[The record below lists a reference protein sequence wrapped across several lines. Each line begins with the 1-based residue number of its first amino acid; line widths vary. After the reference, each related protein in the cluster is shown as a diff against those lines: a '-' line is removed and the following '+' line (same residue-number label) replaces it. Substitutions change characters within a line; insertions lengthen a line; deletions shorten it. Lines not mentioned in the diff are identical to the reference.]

1 MRRLTAPTVI
11 LVFFYFCG
19 FAGGQNPPPDLILF
33 NGKIFTSNAGQP
45 YVEALAVRGERI
57 IATGDS
63 AKIKSLAG
71 PQTKQIDLVG
81 RTVIPG
87 INDAHNH
94 LELQPANE
102 MDVHLKTMNP
112 KWDEVRDAI
121 AATAGKSPSKSLIV
135 VTIGSAIFQDVS
147 VNRDSLDKV
156 APENPVLL
164 VTFTGHG
171 FILNSAGLTFF
182 GVADNQADPAGG
194 RFERDAKGRLTG
206 VVREYAGMD
215 IERAVENAVPEKDA
229 VAQLRSTL
237 DDAERFGIT
246 SIQDMSNGIPPAR
259 AVALLEEVPT
269 RVRIRVIRMPGTTAA
284 GRDIEEGKGVPRNP
298 NGLITVSG
306 TKWMT
311 DGVPIEGT
319 FTPRE
324 SIKMPTAPPFDD
336 IFGDLPLTFPEKEIA
351 AMLKEALKDN
361 DQLILHVS
369 GYRAAKAVLD
379 AMDTTGGK
387 SVWAGR
393 RVRFEHGDGLFPDLV
408 ARVKEY
414 GIVVVQNPSHLM
426 GLSNVASSGVPAFSK
441 AQPLRSLLAAGIPV
455 ALGSDGPTNPFLNVM
470 FATIHGDR
478 PSEAI
483 TREQAVVAYTLT
495 AAYAEFTEK
504 DKGSLE
510 PGKLADL
517 AVLSQDIFQVSPQ
530 DLSKTESILTMVG
543 GNIVYDSKVL
553 SIH

>member
-1 MRRLTAPTVI
+1 MAWKWKAV
-11 LVFFYFCG
+11 LVVCLAAGAFATLVCG
-19 FAGGQNPPPDLILF
+19 QESIPDLILF
-33 NGKIFTSNAGQP
+33 NGKIFTSDVAHP
-45 YVEALAVRGERI
+45 YVQALAIRGERI
-57 IATGDS
+57 VATGETG
-63 AKIKSLAG
+63 KIRALAG
-71 PQTKQIDLVG
+71 PHTKQTDLVG

-94 LELQPANE
+94 LEVQPVNE
-102 MDVHLKTMNP
+102 VNVHLKTMNP

-121 AATAGKSPSKSLIV
+121 SETAGKSPGKSLIV
-135 VTIGSAIFQDVS
+135 ITIGSAIFQDIS
-147 VNRDSLDKV
+147 VDRESLDKV

-164 VTFTGHG
+164 VTLTGHG

-182 GVADNQADPAGG
+182 GVADNQSDPVGG

-215 IERAVENAVPEKDA
+215 MDRTAENAVPEKDA

-237 DDAERFGIT
+237 DNAERFGIT
-246 SIQDMSNGIPPAR
+246 SIQDMSNGIPPPR

-269 RVRIRVIRMPGTTAA
+269 RIRIRIIRMPGTTAA
-284 GRDIEEGKGVPRNP
+284 GRDIEEGRGEPRNP

-324 SIKMPTAPPFDD
+324 AIKMPTSPPFDD

-351 AMLKEALKDN
+351 AMLKESLRDN

-379 AMDTTGGK
+379 AMDATGGK
-387 SVWAGR
+387 SVWVGR
-393 RVRFEHGDGLFPDLV
+393 RVRFEHGDSLFPDLV
-408 ARVKEY
+408 GRVKEY

-426 GLSNVASSGVPAFSK
+426 GLSSAGGSAFSK
-441 AQPLRSLLAAGIPV
+441 AQPLRSLSAAGIPV
-455 ALGSDGPTNPFLNVM
+455 ALGSDGPTNPFLNIM
-470 FATIHGDR
+470 FATIHANR

-495 AAYAEFTEK
+495 SAYAEFAEQ
-504 DKGSLE
+504 DKGSIE

-517 AVLSQDIFQVSPQ
+517 AVLSQDIFSVPTAE
-530 DLSKTESILTMVG
+530 LPKTQSVLTLVG
-543 GNIVYDSKVL
+543 GKAVYDAGVV
-553 SIH
+553 H

>member
-1 MRRLTAPTVI
+1 MTRMPTSVWLTIFALLFLCFPGRGQQSAPE
-11 LVFFYFCG
+11 
-19 FAGGQNPPPDLILF
+19 LILF
-33 NGKIFTSNAGQP
+33 NGKIFTSNSGQP
-45 YVEALAVRGERI
+45 YVEALAIRGERI
-57 IATGDS
+57 ITAGDS
-63 AKIKSLAG
+63 VKIKSLVG
-71 PQTKQIDLVG
+71 PQTKQIDLAG

-94 LELQPANE
+94 LELQPVNE
-102 MDVHLKTMNP
+102 VDAHLKPMNP

-121 AATAGKSPSKSLIV
+121 AATAGKSPNKSLIV

-147 VNRDSLDKV
+147 VNRDSLDKL

-182 GVADNQADPAGG
+182 GVADNQVDPAGG

-215 IERAVENAVPEKDA
+215 IERTVENAVPQKAA
-229 VAQLRSTL
+229 VTQLRSTL

-269 RVRIRVIRMPGTTAA
+269 RIRIRVIRMPGTTAA
-284 GRDIEEGKGVPRNP
+284 GRDTEEGRGVPRNP
-298 NGLITVSG
+298 NRLITVSG

-324 SIKMPTAPPFDD
+324 AIKMPTAPPFDD
-336 IFGDLPLTFPEKEIA
+336 IFGDLPLTFPGKEIA
-351 AMLKEALKDN
+351 AMLKESLKDN

-379 AMDTTGGK
+379 AMDATGGR

-393 RVRFEHGDGLFPDLV
+393 RVRFEHGDSLFPDLV
-408 ARVKEY
+408 GRVKEY

-426 GLSNVASSGVPAFSK
+426 GLSSAGGGAFSK

-455 ALGSDGPTNPFLNVM
+455 ALGSDGPTNPFLNIL

-495 AAYAEFTEK
+495 SAYAEFTEK

-530 DLSKTESILTMVG
+530 DLPKTESILTMVG
-543 GNIVYDSKVL
+543 GNVVYDSKL
-553 SIH
+553 LAIR

>member
-1 MRRLTAPTVI
+1 MMKMTKLLLCVFCAL
-11 LVFFYFCG
+11 LVFRT
-19 FAGGQNPPPDLILF
+19 ATHGQQTPPDLILL
-33 NGKIFTSNAGQP
+33 NGKIFTSKDAQP
-45 YVEALAVRGERI
+45 YVEALAIRGERI

-63 AKIKSLAG
+63 VKIKSLAG
-71 PQTKQIDLVG
+71 PQTKQIDLAG

-94 LELQPANE
+94 LELRPVNE
-102 MDVHLKTMNP
+102 VDVHLKTMNP

-121 AATAGKSPSKSLIV
+121 TDTAGKSPSKSLIV

-171 FILNSAGLTFF
+171 FILNSAGLRFF
-182 GVADNQADPAGG
+182 GVADDQADPAGG

-215 IERAVENAVPEKDA
+215 IERTVENAVPEKDA
-229 VAQLRSTL
+229 VAQLRSAL

-259 AVALLEEVPT
+259 AVALLEEIPA
-269 RVRIRVIRMPGTTAA
+269 RIRIRVIRMPGTTAA
-284 GRDIEEGKGVPRNP
+284 GRDVEEGRGVPRNP
-298 NGLITVSG
+298 NGLIAANG

-324 SIKMPTAPPFDD
+324 SIKMPNAPPFDD

-351 AMLKEALKDN
+351 AMLRESLKDN
-361 DQLILHVS
+361 DQLMLHVS

-379 AMDTTGGK
+379 AMDATGGK
-387 SVWAGR
+387 SVWVGR
-393 RVRFEHGDGLFPDLV
+393 RLRFEHGDSLFPDLV
-408 ARVKEY
+408 GRVKEY

-426 GLSNVASSGVPAFSK
+426 ALSNGGGSAFRK
-441 AQPLRSLLAAGIPV
+441 AQPLKSLLSAGIPV
-455 ALGSDGPTNPFLNVM
+455 ALGSDGPTNPFLNIM
-470 FATIHGDR
+470 FATIHGNR

-495 AAYAEFTEK
+495 SAYAEFAEK

-517 AVLSQDIFQVSPQ
+517 AVLSQDIFTVSTA
-530 DLSKTESILTMVG
+530 DLPKTTSVLTLVG
-543 GNIVYDSKVL
+543 GKVVYDAGFV
-553 SIH
+553 H

>member
-1 MRRLTAPTVI
+1 M
-11 LVFFYFCG
+11 FFYFCG
-19 FAGGQNPPPDLILF
+19 FARGQNPTPDLILF
-33 NGKIFTSNAGQP
+33 NSKIFTSNPGQP
-45 YVEALAVRGERI
+45 YVEALAIRGERI
-57 IATGDS
+57 IAAGYS
-63 AKIKSLAG
+63 VKIKSLAG
-71 PQTKQIDLVG
+71 PQTKQIDLAG

-94 LELQPANE
+94 LELQPVNE
-102 MDVHLKTMNP
+102 VDVHLKTMNP

-121 AATAGKSPSKSLIV
+121 AATAGKSPNKSLSV

-164 VTFTGHG
+164 VTLTGHG

-182 GVADNQADPAGG
+182 GVTDNQADPAGG

-215 IERAVENAVPEKDA
+215 IERTVENAVPEKDA
-229 VAQLRSTL
+229 VAQLRFTL
-237 DDAERFGIT
+237 DAAERFGIS

-269 RVRIRVIRMPGTTAA
+269 RIRIRVIRMPGTTAA
-284 GRDIEEGKGVPRNP
+284 GRDIEEGRGVPRNP

-324 SIKMPTAPPFDD
+324 AIKMPTAPPFDD

-351 AMLKEALKDN
+351 AMLKESLKDN

-379 AMDTTGGK
+379 AMDATGGK
-387 SVWAGR
+387 NVWAGR
-393 RVRFEHGDGLFPDLV
+393 RVRFEHGDSLFPDLV
-408 ARVKEY
+408 GRVKEY
-414 GIVVVQNPSHLM
+414 GVVVVQNPSHLM
-426 GLSNVASSGVPAFSK
+426 GLSSAGGSAFSK
-441 AQPLRSLLAAGIPV
+441 AQPLKSLLAAGIPV
-455 ALGSDGPTNPFLNVM
+455 ALGSDGPTNPFLNIM

-495 AAYAEFTEK
+495 SAYAEFAEQE
-504 DKGSLE
+504 KGSLQ

-517 AVLSQDIFQVSPQ
+517 AVLSQDIFTVPTQELP
-530 DLSKTESILTMVG
+530 KTRSVLTMVG
-543 GNIVYDSKVL
+543 GKVVYDAQVIK
-553 SIH
+553 IN

>member
-1 MRRLTAPTVI
+1 
-11 LVFFYFCG
+11 
-19 FAGGQNPPPDLILF
+19 
-33 NGKIFTSNAGQP
+33 
-45 YVEALAVRGERI
+45 
-57 IATGDS
+57 
-63 AKIKSLAG
+63 
-71 PQTKQIDLVG
+71 
-81 RTVIPG
+81 
-87 INDAHNH
+87 
-94 LELQPANE
+94 
-102 MDVHLKTMNP
+102 MNP
-112 KWDEVRDAI
+112 KWDEVREAI
-121 AATAGKSPSKSLIV
+121 VATAGKSPSKSLIV
-135 VTIGSAIFQDVS
+135 VTIGSVIFQDIS

-164 VTFTGHG
+164 VTLTGHG

-182 GVADNQADPAGG
+182 GVAGNQPDPVGG
-194 RFERDAKGRLTG
+194 RFEHDAKGRLTG

-215 IERAVENAVPEKDA
+215 MDRTAENAVPEKDA

-269 RVRIRVIRMPGTTAA
+269 RIRIRVIRMPGTTAA
-284 GRDIEEGKGVPRNP
+284 GRDVEEGRGVPRNP

-324 SIKMPTAPPFDD
+324 AIKMPTAPPFDD
-336 IFGDLPLTFPEKEIA
+336 IFGDLPLTFPEKDIA
-351 AMLKEALKDN
+351 AMLKESLRDN

-379 AMDTTGGK
+379 AMDATGGK
-387 SVWAGR
+387 SVWVGR
-393 RVRFEHGDGLFPDLV
+393 RVRFEHGDSLFPDLMG
-408 ARVKEY
+408 RVKEY

-426 GLSNVASSGVPAFSK
+426 GLSSAGGSAFNK

-455 ALGSDGPTNPFLNVM
+455 ALGSDGPTNPFLNIM
-470 FATIHGDR
+470 FATIHVNR

-495 AAYAEFTEK
+495 SAYAEFSEK
-504 DKGSLE
+504 EKGSIE

-517 AVLSQDIFQVSPQ
+517 AVLSQDIFTVLPD
-530 DLSKTESILTMVG
+530 DLPKTQSVLTLVG
-543 GNIVYDSKVL
+543 GKTVYDAGVV
-553 SIH
+553 H